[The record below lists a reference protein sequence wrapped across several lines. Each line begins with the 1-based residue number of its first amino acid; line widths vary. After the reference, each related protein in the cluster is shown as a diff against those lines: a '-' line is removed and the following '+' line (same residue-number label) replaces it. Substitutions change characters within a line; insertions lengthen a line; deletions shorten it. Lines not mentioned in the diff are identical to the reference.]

1 MQLQHT
7 FFKCIIF
14 AELREICDL
23 VLPRSNESE
32 YESHFIGY
40 GYNFSEF
47 HEILH
52 YVSRHSIQDRVHLEL
67 LYQTLDKNNKG
78 WVDREDFAKVYVI
91 LKIIHLEILINL
103 SSSTCVQ
110 KSVAKVAPNFSKAH
124 SARRFDLLDT
134 NGTKVV
140 YYIAML

>member
-1 MQLQHT
+1 MVEVDSRYATIHT
-7 FFKCIIF
+7 FLKCIVF

-52 YVSRHSIQDRVHLEL
+52 YVSQHSIQDRVHLEL

-78 WVDREDFAKVYVI
+78 WVDREDFAKVYI
-91 LKIIHLEILINL
+91 
-103 SSSTCVQ
+103 
-110 KSVAKVAPNFSKAH
+110 F
-124 SARRFDLLDT
+124 
-134 NGTKVV
+134 
-140 YYIAML
+140 

>member
-7 FFKCIIF
+7 FLKCIVF

-23 VLPRSNESE
+23 VLPRSNES
-32 YESHFIGY
+32 HLIGY

-52 YVSRHSIQDRVHLEL
+52 YVSQHSIQDRVHLEL

-78 WVDREDFAKVYVI
+78 WVDREDFAKVYII
-91 LKIIHLEILINL
+91 LKIIHLEIFINL
-103 SSSTCVQ
+103 SSSMC
-110 KSVAKVAPNFSKAH
+110 SKERCKGRPELFIQAH
-124 SARRFDLLDT
+124 SARIFDLLDT